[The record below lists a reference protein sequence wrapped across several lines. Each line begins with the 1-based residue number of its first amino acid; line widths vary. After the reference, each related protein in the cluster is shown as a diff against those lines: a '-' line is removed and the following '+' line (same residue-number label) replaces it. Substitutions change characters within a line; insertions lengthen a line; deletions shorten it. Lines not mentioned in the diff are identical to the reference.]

1 MYHNIESYVCGM
13 VCGVDFVVLADAKS
27 QAKVK
32 NMLEILNASNNKV
45 VLNRN
50 MAMEVGWGFV
60 GNSVATP
67 RLKRTCNE
75 LS

>member
-32 NMLEILNASNNKV
+32 NMLEILNASNKKV

-50 MAMEVGWGFV
+50 TGDGS
-60 GNSVATP
+60 GLGLC
-67 RLKRTCNE
+67 RK
-75 LS
+75 LSCDTQIETNLQ